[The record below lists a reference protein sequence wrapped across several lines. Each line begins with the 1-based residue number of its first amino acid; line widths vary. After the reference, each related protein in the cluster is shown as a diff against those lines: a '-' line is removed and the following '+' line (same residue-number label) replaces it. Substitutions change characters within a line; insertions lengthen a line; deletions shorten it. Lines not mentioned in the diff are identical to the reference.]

1 MKPVMGLVLAA
12 LALAFCSPAKAWDC
26 PSGQIRQQA
35 PAGTPTS
42 TPYYD
47 VVEGIAFICVP
58 TLLRPHPAR
67 ARTAAR
73 AIQARMQTRILSRIR
88 IALPVQPQ
96 RRGPLVAT
104 LQQQAETPRPQAV
117 RVVRVVRSRIPAT
130 AATRIRTRILLRVAR
145 EAVPTKSRV
154 RVKVSR
160 KEFRTAVT
168 LQRLQTG
175 TARTV
180 GTIRTTTSLTFRVRL
195 PRL

>member
-1 MKPVMGLVLAA
+1 MKAVIAVVG
-12 LALAFCSPAKAWDC
+12 LALAMLCSPAAKAWNC

-58 TLLRPHPAR
+58 TTPPTTPSTK
-67 ARTAAR
+67 TAAT

-154 RVKVSR
+154 RIRVSR

-175 TARTV
+175 TVRTV